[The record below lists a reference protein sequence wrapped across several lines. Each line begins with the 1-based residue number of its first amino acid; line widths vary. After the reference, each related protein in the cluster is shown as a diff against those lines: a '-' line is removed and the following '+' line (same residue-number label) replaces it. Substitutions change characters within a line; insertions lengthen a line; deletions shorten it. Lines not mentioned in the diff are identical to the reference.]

1 MEFIA
6 KKEELLRE
14 LALIQGIVERK
25 NTIPILA
32 NVLIEAT
39 DNNIELAATDLD
51 VGLRCSLGAAV
62 SETGALT
69 LSAKKLY
76 EIVRAVSDSDIRV
89 TELENSWASIEN
101 GRSFFKMV
109 GLGKKEFPALPE
121 PPEDGFTTIPGAA
134 LRELINKTS
143 FAITADDN
151 RYFLNGARLE
161 ITDDDLR
168 MVATDGHRLAY
179 IALKRDEGTSTS
191 GTSAGNGNGNVRVIV
206 PKKTLLELLKILGD
220 EEQPVDFAQGD
231 NHLFF
236 RLGERLLVSKRV
248 DDQFPAYDK
257 VIPEGNDKTLT
268 CGRDALLGA
277 IRRVSLLA
285 NERSR
290 AVRFGIES
298 GRVEVSSQSPELG
311 EARESI
317 DAGYDGEALEIGFN
331 GQYLLDFLNASD
343 ASEVSFELKD
353 DSSQGLL
360 RPAGD
365 DEGKDY
371 RYVVM
376 PMRL

>member
-6 KKEELLRE
+6 TKDDLLHE

-32 NVLIEAT
+32 NVLMEAT
-39 DNNIELAATDLD
+39 ENTIELAATDLD
-51 VGLRCSLGAAV
+51 VGLRCRLAATV
-62 SETGALT
+62 SEPGALT

-76 EIVRAVSDSDIRV
+76 EIVRAVSESEIRV
-89 TELENSWASIEN
+89 KELENSWASIES

-109 GLGKKEFPALPE
+109 GLGKAEFPSLPE
-121 PPEDGFTTIPGAA
+121 PPADGFTTIPGAA

-161 ITDDDLR
+161 LTDDDMR

-179 IALKRDEGTSTS
+179 IALKRDNGA
-191 GTSAGNGNGNVRVIV
+191 SAGNASVIV
-206 PKKTLLELLKILGD
+206 PKKTLLEILKILGD
-220 EEQPVDFAQGD
+220 EEQPVDFTQGD

-257 VIPEGNDKTLT
+257 VIPEGNDKTVT

-331 GQYLLDFLNASD
+331 GQYLIDFLNASD
-343 ASEVSFELKD
+343 AAEVRFELKD

-376 PMRL
+376 PMRI

>member
-6 KKEELLRE
+6 KKEELVRE

-32 NVLIEAT
+32 NVLIEAAGST
-39 DNNIELAATDLD
+39 VELAATDLD
-51 VGLRCSLGAAV
+51 VGLRCRLSGTV
-62 SETGALT
+62 SQDGALT

-76 EIVRAVSDSDIRV
+76 EIVRSVSESEIRLQ
-89 TELENSWASIEN
+89 ELDNSWASVTS
-101 GRSFFKMV
+101 GRSYFKMV
-109 GLGKKEFPALPE
+109 GLGKSEFPSLE
-121 PPEDGFTTIPGAA
+121 KPPAEGFITIPGAA
-134 LRELINKTS
+134 LSELINKTS

-161 ITDDDLR
+161 LTEKDLR

-179 IALKRDEGTSTS
+179 ISLKRGDSVGTAS
-191 GTSAGNGNGNVRVIV
+191 VIV
-206 PKKTLLELLKILGD
+206 PKKTLLELLKILGESD
-220 EEQPVDFAQGD
+220 QTVDFAQGE

-236 RLGERLLVSKRV
+236 RIGERLLISKQV

-257 VIPEGNDKTLT
+257 VIPQGNEKIVT
-268 CGRDALLGA
+268 CNRNDLLGA

-298 GRVEVSSQSPELG
+298 GKLEVSSQNPELG
-311 EARESI
+311 EARETI
-317 DAGYDGEALEIGFN
+317 EAGYEGDALHIGFN
-331 GQYLLDFLNASD
+331 GQYLLDFLNA
-343 ASEVSFELKD
+343 AGTSEVRFELKD

-360 RPAGD
+360 RPVENGED
-365 DEGKDY
+365 KDY

>member
-6 KKEELLRE
+6 KKDELLRE

-32 NVLIEAT
+32 NVLMEAS
-39 DNNIELAATDLD
+39 DGSVELAATDLD
-51 VGLRCSLGAAV
+51 VGLRCRLAANV
-62 SETGALT
+62 AEPGALT

-76 EIVRAVSDSDIRV
+76 EIVRAVSDNEIRLK
-89 TELENSWASIEN
+89 ELENSWASIES

-109 GLGKKEFPALPE
+109 GLGKAEFPSLAE
-121 PPEDGFTTIPGAA
+121 PPDDGFTTIPGAS
-134 LRELINKTS
+134 LSELINKTS

-161 ITDDDLR
+161 LTDDDLR

-179 IALKRDEGTSTS
+179 IAVKRDNGAA
-191 GTSAGNGNGNVRVIV
+191 GGNASAIV

-257 VIPEGNDKTLT
+257 VIPEGNDKMVTCACDELT
-268 CGRDALLGA
+268 GA

-298 GRVEVSSQSPELG
+298 GRIEVSSQSPELG

-317 DAGYDGEALEIGFN
+317 DTSYDGEALQIGFN

-343 ASEVSFELKD
+343 APEVCFELKD

-365 DEGKDY
+365 SDGKDY

>member
-6 KKEELLRE
+6 QKADLLRE
-14 LALIQGIVERK
+14 LSLIQGIVERK

-39 DNNIELAATDLD
+39 DNKIELAATDLD
-51 VGLRCSLGAAV
+51 VGLRCSLRATV
-62 SETGALT
+62 SEPGALT

-76 EIVRAVSDSDIRV
+76 EIVRAVSDSEIRV
-89 TELENSWASIEN
+89 KELENSWASIEN

-109 GLGKKEFPALPE
+109 GLGKAEFPALAE

-168 MVATDGHRLAY
+168 MIATDGHRLAY
-179 IALKRDEGTSTS
+179 IALKRDEGTS
-191 GTSAGNGNGNVRVIV
+191 GGNASVIV
-206 PKKTLLELLKILGD
+206 PKKTLLELLKIIGD
-220 EEQPVDFAQGD
+220 EEQPVDFAEGE

-257 VIPEGNDKTLT
+257 VIPEGNDKTVT
-268 CGRDALLGA
+268 CGREALTGA

-317 DAGYDGEALEIGFN
+317 DAGYEGEAMEIGFN

-343 ASEVSFELKD
+343 ASEVSLELKD

>member
-6 KKEELLRE
+6 KKDVLLRE

-32 NVLIEAT
+32 NVLMEAT
-39 DNNIELAATDLD
+39 ENTIELAATDLD
-51 VGLRCSLGAAV
+51 VGLRCRLAAAV
-62 SETGALT
+62 SEPGALT

-76 EIVRAVSDSDIRV
+76 EIVRAVSDSEIRV
-89 TELENSWASIEN
+89 KELENSWASIES

-109 GLGKKEFPALPE
+109 GLGKAEFPSLAE

-161 ITDDDLR
+161 LTDDDLR

-179 IALKRDEGTSTS
+179 IALKRDNGA
-191 GTSAGNGNGNVRVIV
+191 AGGNASVIV

-257 VIPEGNDKTLT
+257 VIPEGNDKTVTCAREALT
-268 CGRDALLGA
+268 GA

-317 DAGYDGEALEIGFN
+317 DAGYEGDAMEIGFN

>member
-6 KKEELLRE
+6 QKEDLLRE
-14 LALIQGIVERK
+14 LSLIQGIVERK

-39 DNNIELAATDLD
+39 ENKIELAATDLD
-51 VGLRCSLGAAV
+51 VGLRCSLRATV
-62 SETGALT
+62 SEPGALT

-76 EIVRAVSDSDIRV
+76 EIVRAVSDSEIRV
-89 TELENSWASIEN
+89 KELENSWASIEN

-109 GLGKKEFPALPE
+109 GLGKAEFPALAE

-168 MVATDGHRLAY
+168 MIATDGHRLAY
-179 IALKRDEGTSTS
+179 IALRRDEGTS
-191 GTSAGNGNGNVRVIV
+191 GGNVRVIV

-220 EEQPVDFAQGD
+220 EEQPVDFAEGE

-248 DDQFPAYDK
+248 EDQFPAYDK
-257 VIPEGNDKTLT
+257 VIPEGNDKTVT
-268 CGRDALLGA
+268 CGREALTSA

-317 DAGYDGEALEIGFN
+317 DAGYEGEAMEIGFN

-343 ASEVSFELKD
+343 ASEVSLELKD

>member
-6 KKEELLRE
+6 RKDELLRE

-32 NVLIEAT
+32 NVLIEVT
-39 DNNIELAATDLD
+39 SNTIELAATDLD
-51 VGLRCSLGAAV
+51 VGLRCRLPANVA
-62 SETGALT
+62 EPGALT

-76 EIVRAVSDSDIRV
+76 EIVRAVSDSEIRV
-89 TELENSWASIEN
+89 KELENSWASIES
-101 GRSFFKMV
+101 GRSYFKMV
-109 GLGKKEFPALPE
+109 GLGKAEFPALAE

-161 ITDDDLR
+161 LTDDDIR

-179 IALKRDEGTSTS
+179 IALKRDN
-191 GTSAGNGNGNVRVIV
+191 GTSAEKRAEKDNVSVIV

-257 VIPEGNDKTLT
+257 VIPEGNDKTVTCVREALT
-268 CGRDALLGA
+268 GA

-317 DAGYDGEALEIGFN
+317 DAGYEGEAIEIGFN

-343 ASEVSFELKD
+343 AAEISFELKD

-365 DEGKDY
+365 DEGRDY

>member
-1 MEFIA
+1 MEFTA
-6 KKEELLRE
+6 QKDELLRE

-32 NVLIEAT
+32 NVLIEAR
-39 DNNIELAATDLD
+39 DGSLELAATDLD
-51 VGLRCSLGAAV
+51 VGLKCKLPAIV
-62 SETGALT
+62 QEPGALT

-76 EIVRAVSDSDIRV
+76 EIVRAVSESDIHIK
-89 TELENSWASIEN
+89 ELENSWATIES

-109 GLGKKEFPALPE
+109 GLGKEEFPSLAE
-121 PPEDGFTTIPGAA
+121 PPSEGFMSLPGAV
-134 LRELINKTS
+134 LSELINKTS

-161 ITDDDLR
+161 LTESDIR

-179 IALKRDEGTSTS
+179 ISVKRTKEDS
-191 GTSAGNGNGNVRVIV
+191 GSDSGEACVIV
-206 PKKTLLELLKILGD
+206 PKKTLLELVKMLND
-220 EEQPVDFAQGD
+220 EEQRVEFTQGE

-257 VIPEGNDKTLT
+257 VLPQGNDKTVI
-268 CGRDALLGA
+268 CGREALAGA

-298 GRVEVSSQSPELG
+298 GRLEVSSQSPELG
-311 EARESI
+311 EAKESI
-317 DAGYDGEALEIGFN
+317 EAGYDGDDIQIGFN
-331 GQYLLDFLNASD
+331 GQYLLDFLNA
-343 ASEVSFELKD
+343 ANTSEIRFELKD

-360 RPAGD
+360 RPADDG
-365 DEGKDY
+365 DEGITVTLSC
-371 RYVVM
+371 R
-376 PMRL
+376 

>member
-1 MEFIA
+1 
-6 KKEELLRE
+6 
-14 LALIQGIVERK
+14 
-25 NTIPILA
+25 
-32 NVLIEAT
+32 
-39 DNNIELAATDLD
+39 
-51 VGLRCSLGAAV
+51 
-62 SETGALT
+62 LT

-76 EIVRAVSDSDIRV
+76 EIVRAVADSEIRV
-89 TELENSWASIEN
+89 KELENSWASIEN
-101 GRSFFKMV
+101 GRSFFKIV
-109 GLGKKEFPALPE
+109 GLGKAEFPALAE
-121 PPEDGFTTIPGAA
+121 PPEEGFTTIPGGT

-161 ITDDDLR
+161 LTEDDLR

-179 IALKRDEGTSTS
+179 IALKRDEGTS
-191 GTSAGNGNGNVRVIV
+191 GGNASVIV
-206 PKKTLLELLKILGD
+206 PKKTLLELLKIIGD

-257 VIPEGNDKTLT
+257 VIPDGNDKMVT
-268 CGRDALLGA
+268 CARDALAGA

-290 AVRFGIES
+290 AVRFGIEP

-317 DAGYDGEALEIGFN
+317 DAGYEGEAMEIGFN
-331 GQYLLDFLNASD
+331 GQYVLDFLTASD
-343 ASEVSFELKD
+343 ALEISFELKD

-365 DEGKDY
+365 DEAKDY

>member
-6 KKEELLRE
+6 KRDELLRE

-25 NTIPILA
+25 NTIPILS

-39 DNNIELAATDLD
+39 ETSVGLAATDLD
-51 VGLRCSLGAAV
+51 VGLRCRLGASV
-62 SETGALT
+62 DEPGALT

-76 EIVRAVSDSDIRV
+76 EIVRAVSESEIRV
-89 TELENSWASIEN
+89 KELENSWASIES

-109 GLGKKEFPALPE
+109 GLGKAEFPSLAE
-121 PPEDGFTTIPGAA
+121 PPADGFTMIPGAA

-161 ITDDDLR
+161 LTDDDLR

-179 IALKRDEGTSTS
+179 IALKRDNGASTS
-191 GTSAGNGNGNVRVIV
+191 SGAGNASVIV

-248 DDQFPAYDK
+248 DDQFPAYDN
-257 VIPEGNDKTLT
+257 VIPEGNDKTVT

-290 AVRFGIES
+290 AVRFGIEF

-311 EARESI
+311 EAREVHRRGLRWRRPRDWVQRSVL
-317 DAGYDGEALEIGFN
+317 ARL
-331 GQYLLDFLNASD
+331 
-343 ASEVSFELKD
+343 FECL
-353 DSSQGLL
+353 
-360 RPAGD
+360 
-365 DEGKDY
+365 
-371 RYVVM
+371 
-376 PMRL
+376 

>member
-1 MEFIA
+1 MEFTA
-6 KKEELLRE
+6 RKDDLLRE

-32 NVLIEAT
+32 NVLLEASET
-39 DNNIELAATDLD
+39 GVDLAATDLD
-51 VGLRCSLGAAV
+51 VSLRCRLSANVA
-62 SETGALT
+62 EPGALT
-69 LSAKKLY
+69 LSAKKLF
-76 EIVRAVSDSDIRV
+76 EIVRAVSENDIHLK
-89 TELENSWASIEN
+89 ELDNSWAAIES
-101 GRSFFKMV
+101 GRSYFKMV
-109 GLGKKEFPALPE
+109 GLGKAEFPTLSE
-121 PPEDGFTTIPGAA
+121 PPEEGFISVPGES
-134 LRELINKTS
+134 LSDLIHKTS

-161 ITDDDLR
+161 LTESDLR

-179 IALKRDEGTSTS
+179 ISLKRP
-191 GTSAGNGNGNVRVIV
+191 GNENETANVIV
-206 PKKTLLELLKILGD
+206 PKKTLLELLKIIGD
-220 EEQPVDFAQGD
+220 DEGSVDFAESD

-236 RLGERLLVSKRV
+236 RIGERLLVSKKV

-257 VIPEGNDKTLT
+257 VIPEGNDKTVT
-268 CGRDALLGA
+268 CSRDALAGA

-317 DAGYDGEALEIGFN
+317 EATYDGEALDIGFN
-331 GQYLLDFLNASD
+331 GQYLLDFLGASG
-343 ASEVSFELKD
+343 ATEVSFELKD

-360 RPAGD
+360 RPSSDSD
-365 DEGKDY
+365 DQDY

>member
-6 KKEELLRE
+6 KKDELLRE

-39 DNNIELAATDLD
+39 DNTVELAATDLD
-51 VGLRCSLGAAV
+51 VGLRCRLPASV
-62 SETGALT
+62 DEPGALT

-76 EIVRAVSDSDIRV
+76 EIVRAVSDSEIRV
-89 TELENSWASIEN
+89 KELENSWASIES

-109 GLGKKEFPALPE
+109 GLGKAEFPSLAE
-121 PPEDGFTTIPGAA
+121 PPEEGFTTIPGAA

-151 RYFLNGARLE
+151 RYFLNGAKLE
-161 ITDDDLR
+161 LTDEDLR

-179 IALKRDEGTSTS
+179 IALKRENG
-191 GTSAGNGNGNVRVIV
+191 GSAGNASVIV
-206 PKKTLLELLKILGD
+206 PKKTLLELLKMIGD
-220 EEQPVDFAQGD
+220 EGQPVDFAQGE

-257 VIPEGNDKTLT
+257 VLPEGNDKTVT
-268 CGRDALLGA
+268 CRRDALLGA

-290 AVRFGIES
+290 AVRFGIEP

-317 DAGYDGEALEIGFN
+317 DAGYEGDALEIGFN
-331 GQYLLDFLNASD
+331 GQYLIDFLNASD
-343 ASEVSFELKD
+343 AAEIRLELKD